1 MKHYCVLGSVNMDMV
16 TRVGSFPKP
25 GQTVEGISF
34 TTFPGGKGANQAV
47 ALSRLGADVL
57 MAGRIG
63 DDLFGTQYKRVFAES
78 GVDSGALEVM
88 SGIATGTASIEVSNM
103 GENHI
108 VVVAGANGLVDTVF
122 VEKNRAVIESS
133 DFLLLQLEVP
143 LESVVLAARISRAA
157 GRIVVLDPAPAKHLP
172 NDLLAL
178 ASVITPNETEAA
190 MLTGEDTS
198 ADAGIR
204 RAGEKLLDSG
214 VSTVIIKAGVR
225 GAYLVARGCFE
236 RVPGFTVK
244 SVDTTAAGDSFNAG
258 LAVALGEGR
267 GMIES
272 IRFANAVAAI
282 STTRNGAQAAMPV
295 RAEVDA
301 FLACHPR

>member
-16 TRVGSFPKP
+16 TRVRTFPKP
-25 GQTVEGISF
+25 GQTVEGRSF
-34 TTFPGGKGANQAV
+34 ATFPGGKGANQAV
-47 ALSRLGADVL
+47 ALGRLGADVR

-63 DDLFGTQYKRVFAES
+63 DDLFGTQYRGVFAAS
-78 GVDSGALEVM
+78 GVDSGALEAM
-88 SGIATGTASIEVSNM
+88 SGIGTGTASIEVSDM

-108 VVVAGANGLVDTVF
+108 IVVAGANGLVDTAF
-122 VEKNRAVIESS
+122 VEKNRAVIERS

-143 LESVVLAARISRAA
+143 LESVVLAARISRDA
-157 GRIVVLDPAPAKHLP
+157 GRCVILDPAPAKLLP
-172 NDLLAL
+172 TDLLAL

-198 ADAGIR
+198 GEAGIR
-204 RAGEKLLDSG
+204 RAGERLLDSG
-214 VSTVIIKAGVR
+214 VGTAIIKAGAR
-225 GAYLVARGCFE
+225 GAYLVARGSFE
-236 RVPGFTVK
+236 RVPGFAVK

-267 GMIES
+267 GMVES
-272 IRFANAVAAI
+272 ICFANAVAAI

-301 FLACHPR
+301 FLACHNR